1 MRKNILISLLIILI
15 VAETILLI
23 HLWPK
28 LKKPPKIIRRP
39 IVGRVAIVIDDWGY
53 NLDNLPTLQKIDRPI
68 TVSILPNLA
77 YSTQIAEEARQR
89 KCEVIL
95 HLPLEPHKEQ
105 HQNKFRIESGTVL
118 CEMSEGE
125 VIEHLNQALRS
136 VPYTKGVS
144 NHMGSKAT
152 EDDKLMK
159 IIFKEIKEKNLY
171 FLDSLVTNKSVCRGL
186 SKKMRLKFAQR
197 DIFLDNEE
205 SSEYIRRQL
214 QNLVLLAKKDGSA
227 IGVGHDREVTLN
239 VIKEV
244 IPQLEGE
251 GIKFVYVSEL
261 VR

>member
-1 MRKNILISLLIILI
+1 VPILISLLIIVI
-15 VAETILLI
+15 VAEAILLI
-23 HLWPK
+23 RLWP
-28 LKKPPKIIRRP
+28 KKPPKIIKPP
-39 IVGRVAIVIDDWGY
+39 IVGKVALVIDDWGY

-68 TVSILPNLA
+68 TISILPNLT

-105 HQNKFRIESGTVL
+105 HQNKFRIESGTIL
-118 CEMSEGE
+118 CGMPKRE
-125 VIEHLNQALRS
+125 VIEQLNRALRS
-136 VPYTKGVS
+136 VPYISGVS

-152 EDDKLMK
+152 EDEKLMK

-171 FLDSLVTNKSVCRGL
+171 FLDSLVTNKSICKSL

-205 SSEYIRRQL
+205 ELEYIKRQL
-214 QNLVLLAKKDGSA
+214 QSLVLLAKKDGSA
-227 IGVGHDREVTLN
+227 IGVGHDKEITLN

-244 IPQLEGE
+244 ISQLEGE
-251 GIKFVYVSEL
+251 GIKFVYLSEL
-261 VR
+261 VQ

>member
-1 MRKNILISLLIILI
+1 MRKNIFIFLLIII
-15 VAETILLI
+15 IIAETILLI
-23 HLWPK
+23 RLWS
-28 LKKPPKIIRRP
+28 KKPPKIIRP
-39 IVGRVAIVIDDWGY
+39 SIVGRVAIVIDDWGY

-68 TVSILPNLA
+68 TISILPNLI

-89 KCEVIL
+89 KCEVVL

-105 HQNKFRIESGTVL
+105 HQNKFRIESGTIL
-118 CEMSEGE
+118 CGMSKRE

-136 VPYTKGVS
+136 VPYAKGVS

-152 EDDKLMK
+152 EDEKLMK
-159 IIFKEIKEKNLY
+159 IIFKEIKENNLY
-171 FLDSLVTNKSVCRGL
+171 FLDSLVTNKSVCKSL

-205 SSEYIRRQL
+205 DPEYIRRQL
-214 QNLVLLAKKDGSA
+214 QSLVLLAKKDGSA
-227 IGVGHDREVTLN
+227 IGVGHDKEITLN
-239 VIKEV
+239 VIKEA

-251 GIKFVYVSEL
+251 GIRFVYLSEL